1 MPGRSRRP
9 GESKRRILKG
19 VSANVVVLGVVSLLT
34 DMSSEMIIPI
44 LPFFL
49 VSVGATGLIIGLI
62 EGAAETTAALLK
74 VPSGWLSDRIGRRK
88 PFILAG
94 YGSSALVKP
103 LLIVATAPWHVL
115 GIRISERVG
124 KGVRSAPRDALIA
137 DSTECESMGLAF
149 GFHKFM
155 DTFGAILGVIG
166 LIALVFAMGIGL
178 EGDYDAEDYRTIF
191 AVAAVPALASVL
203 VIILF
208 VREKKR
214 PRCETEAA
222 FLKDMRGLGRGFWLL
237 MIVVMAFYIAE
248 VNVAFF
254 LLKGD
259 EEGLSITSVLL
270 LYPLF
275 NIAFALLATS
285 FGSLS
290 DRFGRKPVI
299 AASFVVFAATC
310 AVMAVADGL
319 WMLVL
324 GFGMFGAYKAAS
336 EGVFKAYVVDSVGQE
351 MRGSALGAFHTGV
364 GLVMLPGGI
373 IAGLL
378 WDSIGSHATFEF
390 GAVMAIV
397 SLVLLAVVA
406 PREIRGQP
414 ATARS

>member
-1 MPGRSRRP
+1 MGMPSPRNGK
-9 GESKRRILKG
+9 SKRRMLKG
-19 VSANVVVLGVVSLLT
+19 VSLNVVVLGVVSMLT

-49 VSVGATGLIIGLI
+49 VSVGATGLLIGLI
-62 EGAAETTAALLK
+62 EGAAETTASLLK
-74 VPSGWLSDRIGRRK
+74 VPSGWYSDKIGRRK

-103 LLIVATAPWHVL
+103 LLIAATAPWHVL

-137 DSTECESMGLAF
+137 DSTECRSMGLAF

-178 EGDYDAEDYRTIF
+178 EGDYDAEHYRTIF
-191 AVAAVPALASVL
+191 AVAAVPALVSVL

-214 PRCETEAA
+214 ERCPPEST
-222 FLKDMRGLGRGFWLL
+222 FLRDMKGLGRGFWLL

-248 VNVAFF
+248 VNQAFF
-254 LLKGD
+254 LLKG
-259 EEGLSITSVLL
+259 EEGGLSITSVLL
-270 LYPLF
+270 LYLLF
-275 NIAFALLATS
+275 NISFALPATA
-285 FGSLS
+285 FGGLS

-299 AASFVVFAATC
+299 AASFAVFAATC
-310 AVMAVADGL
+310 AVMATADGL

-324 GFGMFGAYKAAS
+324 GFAMFGIYKASS
-336 EGVFKAYVVDSVGQE
+336 EGVFKAYVVDSVRE
-351 MRGSALGAFHTGV
+351 ERRGSALGAFHTGV

-378 WDSIGSHATFEF
+378 WDSVGSQATFIF
-390 GAVMAIV
+390 GAAMAVIAIA
-397 SLVLLAVVA
+397 LLAVVA
-406 PREIRGQP
+406 PREGRARTAP
-414 ATARS
+414 AA

>member
-1 MPGRSRRP
+1 MDRPPGRNGSP
-9 GESKRRILKG
+9 KRKILKG
-19 VSANVVVLGVVSLLT
+19 VSANVVVLGIVSMLT

-49 VSVGATGLIIGLI
+49 VSVGATGLLIGLI
-62 EGAAETTAALLK
+62 EGAAETTASLLK
-74 VPSGWLSDRIGRRK
+74 VPSGWYSDRIGRRK

-137 DSTECESMGLAF
+137 DSTECKSMGLAF

-155 DTFGAILGVIG
+155 DTFGAILGVVG

-178 EGDYDAEDYRTIF
+178 EGDYDAEHFKTIF
-191 AVAAVPALASVL
+191 AVAAIPALASVL

-208 VREKKR
+208 VQERKR
-214 PRCETEAA
+214 KRCAITGT
-222 FLKDMRGLGRGFWLL
+222 FLRDMKGLGRGFWLL
-237 MIVVMAFYIAE
+237 MVVVMAFYIAE
-248 VNVAFF
+248 VNQAFF
-254 LLKGD
+254 LLKG
-259 EEGLSITSVLL
+259 EEGGLSITSVLL
-270 LYPLF
+270 LYLLF
-275 NIAFALLATS
+275 NISFALPATV
-285 FGSLS
+285 FGGLS

-299 AASFVVFAATC
+299 TASFAVFAVTC

-324 GFGMFGAYKAAS
+324 GFAMFGIYKASS
-336 EGVFKAYVVDSVGQE
+336 EGVFKAYVVDSVGKE
-351 MRGSALGAFHTGV
+351 MRGSALGAFHTGA

-378 WDSIGSHATFEF
+378 WDSVGSHATFLF
-390 GAVMAIV
+390 GAAMAFV
-397 SLVLLAVVA
+397 SIVLLAVVA
-406 PREIRGQP
+406 PREKPLRTD
-414 ATARS
+414 AAA

>member
-1 MPGRSRRP
+1 MDGPSHRT
-9 GESKRRILKG
+9 SKPRRRILKG

-49 VSVGATGLIIGLI
+49 VSVGATGLLIGLI
-62 EGAAETTAALLK
+62 EGAAEATASLLK
-74 VPSGWLSDRIGRRK
+74 VPSGWFSDRIGRRK

-103 LLIVATAPWHVL
+103 LLIIATAPWHVL

-137 DSTECESMGLAF
+137 DSTECKSMGLAF

-166 LIALVFAMGIGL
+166 LILLALAMGIGL
-178 EGDYDAEDYRTIF
+178 EGNYDAEDYKTIF
-191 AVAAVPALASVL
+191 TVAAVPALASVL

-208 VREKKR
+208 VREKVR
-214 PRCETEAA
+214 PRCETAAA
-222 FLKDMRGLGRGFWLL
+222 FFRDMSGLGRGFWLL

-254 LLKGD
+254 LLKG
-259 EEGLSITSVLL
+259 EEGGLSITSVLL
-270 LYPLF
+270 LYLLF
-275 NIAFALLATS
+275 NISFALLATV
-285 FGSLS
+285 FGGLS

-299 AASFVVFAATC
+299 AASFAVFAVTC
-310 AVMAVADGL
+310 LVMAAADCL

-324 GFGMFGAYKAAS
+324 GFGALGVYKAAS
-336 EGVFKAYVVDSVGQE
+336 EGVFKAYVVDSVGKE

-378 WDSIGSHATFEF
+378 WDSVGSHATFLF
-390 GAVMAIV
+390 GAAMAVI

-406 PREIRGQP
+406 PKERFARP
-414 ATARS
+414 ATTA